1 MKNAVPGM
9 QNDPDIADP
18 KTTTIS
24 QNERFELLK
33 RMLKITKRIETPAT
47 KKSPFS
53 GTMILWPASL
63 LQAFLHLNTNG
74 STFCT

>member
-18 KTTTIS
+18 KTATIS

-33 RMLKITKRIETPAT
+33 RMLKITKRIETMCLPR
-47 KKSPFS
+47 KSHPFR
-53 GTMILWPASL
+53 AR
-63 LQAFLHLNTNG
+63 
-74 STFCT
+74 